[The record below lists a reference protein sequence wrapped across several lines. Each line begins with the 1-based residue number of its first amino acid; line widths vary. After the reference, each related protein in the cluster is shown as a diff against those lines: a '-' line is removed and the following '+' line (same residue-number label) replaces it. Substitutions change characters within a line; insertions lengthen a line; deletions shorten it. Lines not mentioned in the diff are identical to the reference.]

1 MPIENKPTEPLKVE
15 RSTVT
20 KLVITGAPRLDPIN
34 VFLEDLAPCKGK
46 ITVSCWGK
54 SWTAYWGGMWDG
66 HTIAQFFCELNTGYI
81 IGYFD
86 QALRSRQFSG
96 DALANEAQRL
106 ALKERR
112 QFCYDADE
120 ARERFDE
127 AEDLR
132 DSPSIDHLHGA
143 HSELMTKLF
152 GDEWWHLTNDA
163 TEPNPDYAYLERI
176 IQAVQQALRQEQR
189 ESMPVVN
196 AHDLVSME
204 IAG

>member
-1 MPIENKPTEPLKVE
+1 MPTEKKPDDPLKVE

-20 KLVITGAPRLDPIN
+20 KLVISGALNLDPIT

-66 HTIAQFFCELNTGYI
+66 HTMAQFFCELNTSYI

-86 QALRSRQFSG
+86 QGLRSRQFSG
-96 DALANEAQRL
+96 EALANEAQRL
-106 ALKERR
+106 VLKERR
-112 QFCYDADE
+112 LFGYTSDE
-120 ARERFDE
+120 ARGMFDA

-132 DSPSIDHLHGA
+132 ESPSVDHLHFA

-152 GDEWWHLTNDA
+152 GDEWWHMTSDA
-163 TEPNPDYAYLERI
+163 TEPNPDYDYLERI
-176 IQAVQQALRQEQR
+176 ILSVQQALRQEQPQQ
-189 ESMPVVN
+189 E
-196 AHDLVSME
+196 A
-204 IAG
+204 A